1 MKGLWNETCDVQPEG
16 SMRGK
21 ATRTGKAH
29 AGETEI
35 EGPISADMG
44 THETRTGHKSTRSKG
59 TGRSSDGA
67 EQESAEGETTR
78 GGERDTREKK
88 DEKRLEAQGTHSRER

>member
-1 MKGLWNETCDVQPEG
+1 MVCGGMKGLWNVTCDVQPEG

-44 THETRTGHKSTRSKG
+44 THETRTGHKSTKNTAKRHGGGRRRWPARGRLRS
-59 TGRSSDGA
+59 
-67 EQESAEGETTR
+67 
-78 GGERDTREKK
+78 
-88 DEKRLEAQGTHSRER
+88 EATMIDLLRVLFLLISLHPR